1 MKNKYIFILLLLSVI
16 LAIFSLILLK
26 SNYELK
32 KSVESRQEII
42 TKNQQ
47 IDSLNCEKTTEY
59 KQTVEKYITKDCGLT
74 IDGKEISLQEFVI
87 LYNKQQDERIK
98 ELQES
103 IDNKRELIKV
113 RDSLSNLKLM
123 SKNLG
128 IKVNTKKSNDTT
140 YVSYESAKIDSAM
153 VLLQY
158 FRKKMRYDEKEKK
171 WIISVK

>member
-59 KQTVEKYITKDCGLT
+59 KQTVEKYILLY
-74 IDGKEISLQEFVI
+74 SLVT
-87 LYNKQQDERIK
+87 
-98 ELQES
+98 
-103 IDNKRELIKV
+103 
-113 RDSLSNLKLM
+113 SLS
-123 SKNLG
+123 
-128 IKVNTKKSNDTT
+128 
-140 YVSYESAKIDSAM
+140 
-153 VLLQY
+153 LLTL
-158 FRKKMRYDEKEKK
+158 
-171 WIISVK
+171 